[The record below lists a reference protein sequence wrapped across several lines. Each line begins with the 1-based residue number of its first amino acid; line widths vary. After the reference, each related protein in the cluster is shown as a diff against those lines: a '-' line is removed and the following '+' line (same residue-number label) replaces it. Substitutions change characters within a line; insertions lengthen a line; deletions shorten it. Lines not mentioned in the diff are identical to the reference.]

1 MKNKLKDI
9 LTVICFVICIIGMA
23 GAIVGCVAQS
33 IYQLI
38 EYGVYSQFIIPNHWG
53 AWLMFGGIGLIVV
66 GAVGFLAILE
76 WM

>member
-1 MKNKLKDI
+1 MKNKLKNI
-9 LTVICFVICIIGMA
+9 LTVICLIIGIIGMA

-53 AWLMFGGIGLIVV
+53 AWLMFGGIGLIVI
-66 GAVGFLAILE
+66 ASLGFLAILE
-76 WM
+76 